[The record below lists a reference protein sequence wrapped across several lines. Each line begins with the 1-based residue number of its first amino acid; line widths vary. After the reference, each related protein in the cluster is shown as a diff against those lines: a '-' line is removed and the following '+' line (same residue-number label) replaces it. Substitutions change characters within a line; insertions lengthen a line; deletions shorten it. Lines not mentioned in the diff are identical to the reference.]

1 LLFKNKMKQ
10 KLGKDDYGFVINGE
24 TGNLEMSLPKK
35 EEYTIKELSI
45 VLAGLEKFKKAFKI
59 LVENGE

>member
-1 LLFKNKMKQ
+1 MKQ